1 MESIRWIVNA
11 PERGRRGTASVKE
24 FAPSVLEGVRAFHAT
39 MPGYVPTPLAA
50 LPALAA
56 RLGLGSLHVKD
67 ESRRFGLKAFKV
79 LGGSYAIARYL
90 AGRLGRDLGDLP
102 FPVLTGDEVKEA
114 LGEVTFATTTD
125 GNHGRGVAWTARML
139 RQRAVVFMPQGS
151 APFRLEA
158 IRAEGARAEILS
170 LNYDDAVRYTDRMA
184 REHGWVV
191 VQDTAWEGYRDIPLW
206 IMQGYGTMVV
216 EALAQLEERREG
228 MPTHVFIQAGVGS
241 LAGMVQ
247 GALRARF
254 GAAAPRVVVV
264 EAAAAACFYESA
276 VAGDG
281 KSRAVGGDLS
291 TLMAGLACGE
301 ANPLGYEI
309 LRDHA
314 EAFVSCPDYVAAR
327 GMRVLGNPLEGDP
340 RVVSGESGAVTAG
353 LLPYLLEH
361 PSLRPLRESLSLG
374 TGSRVL
380 LFSTEGDTDP
390 QRYRSVV
397 WDGEYPTAGHLPRG

>member
-90 AGRLGRDLGDLP
+90 AGRLGLDLGDLP

-158 IRAEGARAEILS
+158 IRGHMSKAGIDAALFTSYHCI
-170 LNYDDAVRYTDRMA
+170 NYYSDFLFCYFGRRYGLLVDHDTSTSISAGIDGGQPWRRTFGGRNVTYTDWQKDNYFHAIRGLTKGVKRLGIEFDHITLDTLNLLKAEFPQMEFVDIAAHSMRLRMIKSA
-184 REHGWVV
+184 
-191 VQDTAWEGYRDIPLW
+191 
-206 IMQGYGTMVV
+206 
-216 EALAQLEERREG
+216 EEIA
-228 MPTHVFIQAGVGS
+228 HIS
-241 LAGMVQ
+241 
-247 GALRARF
+247 
-254 GAAAPRVVVV
+254 
-264 EAAAAACFYESA
+264 
-276 VAGDG
+276 
-281 KSRAVGGDLS
+281 
-291 TLMAGLACGE
+291 
-301 ANPLGYEI
+301 EI
-309 LRDHA
+309 TGR
-314 EAFVSCPDYVAAR
+314 SKPDVI
-327 GMRVLGNPLEGDP
+327 
-340 RVVSGESGAVTAG
+340 S
-353 LLPYLLEH
+353 
-361 PSLRPLRESLSLG
+361 
-374 TGSRVL
+374 
-380 LFSTEGDTDP
+380 
-390 QRYRSVV
+390 
-397 WDGEYPTAGHLPRG
+397 